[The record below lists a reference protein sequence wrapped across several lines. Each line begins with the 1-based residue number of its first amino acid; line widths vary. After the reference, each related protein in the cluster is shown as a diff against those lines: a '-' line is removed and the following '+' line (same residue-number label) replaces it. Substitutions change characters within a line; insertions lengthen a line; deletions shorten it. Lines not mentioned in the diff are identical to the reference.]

1 MNASSEAARYYQTMR
16 QRERTWLASPARA
29 RSHAIMEDID
39 AQMKREM
46 AERYPRPTVRSMT
59 DEESWAMDEWRV
71 DRYNALMAERGVLSE
86 GG

>member
-1 MNASSEAARYYQTMR
+1 
-16 QRERTWLASPARA
+16 
-29 RSHAIMEDID
+29 MEDID

-71 DRYNALMAERGVLSE
+71 DRYNALMAERGVLR
-86 GG
+86 GGTA